1 MMKKNKILIT
11 GACGFIG
18 FHLSKHFVN
27 KNFQVI
33 GIDSMRK
40 TYNPI
45 YKSKRLQ
52 ILKKLKNFKFLKL
65 DLSKLNKFK
74 NQQFDLII
82 HLAGEAGVR
91 ESIKKP
97 NYYIDENLQ
106 NTIKVFEYAKKN
118 KIKNVFYAS
127 SSSVYGK
134 NNIYP
139 SSEKH
144 VINKPMSIY
153 GLSKAAC
160 EYVAY
165 YYKEIFNINS
175 IGLRFFTVY
184 GTYGRPDMSMNIF
197 IDSILKKKT
206 ITLYNYG
213 KNYRDYTYVDDIV
226 NYIFECFLVIK
237 KKKKYLEIF
246 NIGGESTIRID
257 KLLLMIEK
265 ILKMKT
271 KVKRVEKNKLD
282 PAKSLA
288 VNNKIRNFTR
298 KKFNTTLK
306 IGVLKCIQS
315 RLVNKL

>member
-1 MMKKNKILIT
+1 MKKNKILIT
-11 GACGFIG
+11 GVCGFIG

-27 KNFQVI
+27 KNFQVT

-45 YKSKRLQ
+45 YKSKRLE

-74 NQQFDLII
+74 NQHFDLII

-160 EYVAY
+160 EHVAY

-226 NYIFECFLVIK
+226 NYIFECFLVVK

-271 KVKRVEKNKLD
+271 KVKLVEKNKLD

-288 VNNKIRNFTR
+288 VNNKIRKFTS
-298 KKFNTTLK
+298 KKFNTPLK